1 MSSEAIVNR
10 IMENCAVSDVQ
21 CVVCQV
27 YYVLYQVYILHCAVC
42 QVYIVLCVRC
52 TICCVSHVHCAV
64 CQVYYVLCQMYIVLC
79 VRCTVCCVLGVHCA
93 VCQVYYML
101 CQVYSVLVTRK
112 QIPRYV
118 RLHDS
123 VAAGHY
129 ECPLSLCVLYQPVST
144 LCGGHAMATYS
155 APLIDALTRTDRVDP
170 LTEQM
175 LDVDW
180 RLPRYDVDAELTA
193 TNACI
198 MFADGG
204 KSLHH
209 VTAVI
214 VTYFRLEMGEVMS
227 CGFVVATVFVCVTTW
242 ITVA

>member
-1 MSSEAIVNR
+1 M
-10 IMENCAVSDVQ
+10 
-21 CVVCQV
+21 
-27 YYVLYQVYILHCAVC
+27 
-42 QVYIVLCVRC
+42 LCIRC
-52 TICCVSHVHCAV
+52 TLCRVS
-64 CQVYYVLCQMYIVLC
+64 
-79 VRCTVCCVLGVHCA
+79 GVHCA

-227 CGFVVATVFVCVTTW
+227 CGFVVATVFVYVTRW

>member
-1 MSSEAIVNR
+1 MSGVL
-10 IMENCAVSDVQ
+10 CAVSGV
-21 CVVCQV
+21 
-27 YYVLYQVYILHCAVC
+27 HTT
-42 QVYIVLCVRC
+42 LCC
-52 TICCVSHVHCAV
+52 LS
-64 CQVYYVLCQMYIVLC
+64 
-79 VRCTVCCVLGVHCA
+79 GVHCA

-227 CGFVVATVFVCVTTW
+227 CGFVVATVFVCVTRW